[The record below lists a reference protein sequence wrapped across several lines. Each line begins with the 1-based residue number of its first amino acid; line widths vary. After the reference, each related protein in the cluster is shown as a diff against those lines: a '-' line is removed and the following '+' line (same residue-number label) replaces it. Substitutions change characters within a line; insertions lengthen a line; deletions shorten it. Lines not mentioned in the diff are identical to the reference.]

1 MTNAEVEVPSRVL
14 DFLREQSTV
23 TLATSSPTGVP
34 RATMLHYVNDG
45 LTLYVWMRSESWTA
59 RQIDSNPRVSFAIS
73 AEGAGLQG
81 SGEARAVLTGDE
93 MERAIELFG
102 DKFPAA
108 LGTSTMNI
116 SFFRISPTDVKLV
129 DEAYAGGR
137 GETQMFAGAEYQV
150 DHVYSAVRDL
160 PLGEVGII
168 AGRLQH
174 LEAGAEETL
183 VNAGAPADKFFIVVS
198 GTVAVLREPDGDGD
212 AEVITTLEGGDFFGE
227 IAILRD
233 SPRSV
238 TLRVVEP
245 ASILT
250 MDKQQFTSVVAQ
262 ALGAPE
268 DFAQIIRERL
278 GESEAA

>member
-1 MTNAEVEVPSRVL
+1 MTNAEVDVPPRVL

-59 RQIDSNPRVSFAIS
+59 RQINQNPLVSFAIS
-73 AEGAGLQG
+73 ADDAGLQG
-81 SGEARAVLTGDE
+81 SGEARPVLSSDE

-116 SFFRISPTDVKLV
+116 AFFRISPTDVKLV

-137 GETQMFAGAEYQV
+137 GETQMFAGAEYRV
-150 DHVYSAVRDL
+150 DHVYSALRDL

-174 LEAGAEETL
+174 QEAGAGETL
-183 VNAGAPADKFFIVVS
+183 VHQGAPADKFFIVVS
-198 GTVAVLREPDGDGD
+198 GKVEVVREPDGDGE
-212 AEVITTLEGGDFFGE
+212 AEAITTLEGGDFFGE

-245 ASILT
+245 ATILT
-250 MDKQQFTSVVAQ
+250 MDEQQFTSVVAQ

-268 DFAQIIRERL
+268 DFAGIIRERL
-278 GESEAA
+278 GDGEAA